1 VTDNRHLKQIT
12 AANSSIAG
20 AVARETMSLEI
31 LSGSAHLALGENIA
45 SNLGARL
52 DQRTL
57 ERFPDG
63 ELHIEIHESIRGC
76 DVYLIQPTCP
86 PVDEHFFELF
96 LLADACRRAGTT
108 HLTAVIPYF
117 GYARQDRRTHGR
129 EPVSTRLVADLIAA
143 SGIERVVV
151 VDFHS
156 RAVESAF
163 SIPVEHVSAISTL
176 AHAVR
181 PSVHGDAVVVSPD
194 LGAVKMAERYAKLLN
209 LSVAIIHK
217 SRISGTEV
225 TVQRIVGDVRG
236 REILVVD
243 DMITTGATIEKAI
256 KALLEAGCSAS
267 GIKVAATHGLFVG
280 NAVER
285 LGKLPIE
292 KIYISDSVPSPEHF
306 PVSLQ
311 VSSIAGLLAE
321 TIDRLHRLESLG
333 DVLAHE

>member
-1 VTDNRHLKQIT
+1 
-12 AANSSIAG
+12 
-20 AVARETMSLEI
+20 MSLEI
-31 LSGSAHLALGENIA
+31 LSGSANRALGENIA
-45 SNLGARL
+45 RNLGARF

-76 DVYLIQPTCP
+76 DVYLIQPTSP

-117 GYARQDRRTHGR
+117 GYARQDRRARGR
-129 EPVSTRLVADLIAA
+129 EPVSARLVADLIAA

-156 RAVESAF
+156 QAVESVFA
-163 SIPVEHVSAISTL
+163 IPVEHISAIPIL
-176 AHAVR
+176 ADTVR
-181 PSVHGDAVVVSPD
+181 ASVRKDAVVVSPD

-209 LSVAIIHK
+209 LSVVIVHK
-217 SRISGTEV
+217 SRVSGAEV
-225 TVQRIVGDVRG
+225 NVERIVGDVRG

-243 DMITTGATIEKAI
+243 DMITTGATIEKAVL
-256 KALLEAGCSAS
+256 ALLQAGCSTS
-267 GIKVAATHGLFVG
+267 GIKVAASHGLFVG

-292 KIYISDSVPSPEHF
+292 KIYVSDSVPSPEHF

-321 TIDRLHRLESLG
+321 TINRLHRLESLD